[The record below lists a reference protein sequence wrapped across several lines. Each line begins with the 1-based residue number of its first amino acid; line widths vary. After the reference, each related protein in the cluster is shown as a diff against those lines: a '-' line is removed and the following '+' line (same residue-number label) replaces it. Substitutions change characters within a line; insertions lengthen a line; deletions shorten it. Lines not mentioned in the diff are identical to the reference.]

1 MKERTKRE
9 IRRKSIH
16 MIPGILGP
24 VVVLLPAY
32 IFSEIIGRT
41 LGVIISLFF
50 FIIYTLNHLHL
61 KGKIKYEIPI
71 GTSTFRIMAREN
83 ELESSTFVGP
93 ILFWGILVI
102 MFLFLDLEVAMVGVW
117 TSAIGDAFAAIV
129 GTEVGKHK
137 IPYNK
142 RKSFEGSFA
151 LFITAF
157 IGNYLILLM
166 DPPMFYN
173 VLILSLIASIAGAI
187 LESLPG
193 SYLLDEITVPLIPA
207 VMIQILGGY
216 SFYLL
221 GGLI

>member
-83 ELESSTFVGP
+83 ELESSTFCRP
-93 ILFWGILVI
+93 N
-102 MFLFLDLEVAMVGVW
+102 
-117 TSAIGDAFAAIV
+117 S
-129 GTEVGKHK
+129 
-137 IPYNK
+137 
-142 RKSFEGSFA
+142 
-151 LFITAF
+151 
-157 IGNYLILLM
+157 
-166 DPPMFYN
+166 
-173 VLILSLIASIAGAI
+173 
-187 LESLPG
+187 
-193 SYLLDEITVPLIPA
+193 
-207 VMIQILGGY
+207 
-216 SFYLL
+216 LL
-221 GGLI
+221 GNLSNNVFILRFGSGYGWRLDISNR